1 MRYRVEIVAP
11 TPLKSAIQD
20 SLDIV
25 RWQDYSE
32 LTPEFFELLVAEAKA
47 QAREAAEAEGY
58 FSATVSADIDSAT
71 TPATVRI
78 RVEPGEPTR
87 IADVAV
93 SVTGRAV
100 TDTPFGGE
108 AIARVRQKWLLPKG
122 AIFRQAD
129 WTAAKSAAVS
139 ALASDRYAAAK
150 LTESEALIDP
160 DTRTADLKVTID
172 SGPPFRFG
180 PLEVSGL
187 KKYDEDKVRN
197 LSTFAPGDPFTQA
210 ALNGFLR
217 RLNSSGYFASAQAT
231 LDADPSRADAAP
243 VRVTVIEAPRRKFSA
258 GVGFSTDTLYRGQLG
273 YVDVNVD
280 GNGLQLHSDVRAEA
294 KVQNA
299 TLRFIL
305 PPRVPAYTDSFGAS
319 LEHTDISG
327 LATEDV
333 LFGWKRRTADERN
346 QHTYAATYY
355 VSKQEPLN
363 ADSQRAHAL
372 YFEYGRAW
380 RRVDDL
386 LSPSSGYVI
395 NAQVGGAPPGVSTR
409 AFGRGVVQAAGWVPI
424 DLKTQLLLK
433 AEAGAVAA
441 PSSNGIPGP
450 LLFRTGGD
458 TTVRGYAFQSL
469 GPRAGDATVPGRYY
483 AIATAEIVRWFGAS
497 WGLATFV
504 DAGNAAEQVGDL
516 KPVYGYGV
524 GVRLRTP
531 IGPFRFDVAYGEA
544 TKTVRMH
551 LSVGLSF

>member
-1 MRYRVEIVAP
+1 VEIVAP

-25 RWQDYSE
+25 RWQEYAE

-47 QAREAAEAEGY
+47 QARDAAEAEGY
-58 FSATVSADIDSAT
+58 FSAMVSADVDGAT

-87 IADVAV
+87 IADVSI
-93 SVTGRAV
+93 SVTGPAV
-100 TDTPFGGE
+100 TDPPSGGE
-108 AIARVRQKWLLPKG
+108 AIARVRQRWSLPKG
-122 AIFRQAD
+122 SIFRQAD
-129 WTAAKSAAVS
+129 WAAAKSAAVS

-150 LTESEALIDP
+150 LTESEASIDP
-160 DTRTADLKVTID
+160 DTRTADLKITID

-180 PLEVSGL
+180 SLEVSGL
-187 KKYDEDKVRN
+187 KKYTEDKVRN
-197 LSTFAPGDPFTQA
+197 LSTFAAGDPFTQV
-210 ALNGFLR
+210 ALNAFLR

-243 VRVTVIEAPRRKFSA
+243 VHVTVIEAPRRKFSA
-258 GVGFSTDTLYRGQLG
+258 GVGFSTDTLYRGQLA
-273 YVDVNVD
+273 YDDVNLD
-280 GNGLQLHSDVRAEA
+280 GNGLQLHSDIRAEA

-299 TLRFIL
+299 TLRFTL
-305 PPRVPAYTDSFGAS
+305 PPRVPAYTDSFGAT

-327 LATEDV
+327 LTMKD
-333 LFGWKRRTADERN
+333 LFFGWKRRTADERD

-355 VSKQEPLN
+355 VSKQQPLN

-372 YFEYGRAW
+372 YFDYGRAW

-395 NAQVGGAPPGVSTR
+395 NAQVGAAPPGVSSR
-409 AFGRGVVQAAGWVPI
+409 AFGRTVVQTAGWLAI

-441 PSSNGIPGP
+441 PSSHGIPGP

-458 TTVRGYAFQSL
+458 TTVRGYAYQSL

-504 DAGNAAEQVGDL
+504 DAGNAADRVRDL

-524 GVRLRTP
+524 GARLRTP
-531 IGPFRFDVAYGEA
+531 IGPFRFDIAYGEA
-544 TKTVRMH
+544 AKTVRMH